1 MSLGSCCWSWSACDV
16 PFCARVSTKRRA
28 TSTDA
33 ARACQCVPFCWQ
45 CSAPSCRLRV
55 QTRWSRSSLNANRG
69 AVALLV
75 DTLFGDVRPPPMFDV
90 DTLASLVSQGR
101 YQAHAVDARCRRAR
115 RCAVGAEMHRA
126 LSRRRAGANVNA
138 AGAGRQVDAVPL
150 RPCAVLEPRRVR
162 AAGGR
167 LRRRSLAL
175 AVRNG
180 RLSSNKVGVHSQAIN
195 LSLLQRGQPSRR

>member
-1 MSLGSCCWSWSACDV
+1 
-16 PFCARVSTKRRA
+16 
-28 TSTDA
+28 
-33 ARACQCVPFCWQ
+33 
-45 CSAPSCRLRV
+45 
-55 QTRWSRSSLNANRG
+55 
-69 AVALLV
+69 
-75 DTLFGDVRPPPMFDV
+75 MFDV

-180 RLSSNKVGVHSQAIN
+180 RRRLVRAAAVDGEPAPGCALVANDAAVHVRATEILSQALN
-195 LSLLQRGQPSRR
+195 LSLQRGQPSRR